1 MTDGRVALVTAGA
14 SGIGRVIAE
23 RLAGDGIAVHICD
36 IDETAIADCLA
47 ANPGITASHA
57 DVSSVEQ
64 VDAVFSDLARHHE
77 RLDILVNNA
86 GISGPTAPV
95 EEIDPADWD
104 RTIAVDLSGAFY
116 VTRKAAPLLR
126 AARGSI
132 INIASNAALFGVPL
146 RSPYAASKWA
156 LIGLTKTWAMELG
169 PDGVRVNAICPG
181 SVKGPRIDGVIER
194 DAALRGMPPEAIRE
208 VYLRQSSMRVFA
220 EAEDVAAMVLYLC
233 SDAGKNIS
241 GQSIAIDG
249 HTENLSNW
257 LD

>member
-1 MTDGRVALVTAGA
+1 MADGRVALVTAGA

-23 RLAGDGIAVHICD
+23 SLAGAGIAVHICD
-36 IDETAIADCLA
+36 IDEAAIADCSA
-47 ANPGITASHA
+47 ANAGFTASRA
-57 DVSSVEQ
+57 DVSRVDQ
-64 VDAVFSDLARHHE
+64 VDALFADLARHHG

-86 GISGPTAPV
+86 GISGPTASV
-95 EEIDPADWD
+95 EDIDPADWD

-116 VTRKAAPLLR
+116 VTRRAVPLLR

-132 INIASNAALFGVPL
+132 VNIASNAALFGVPL

-169 PDGVRVNAICPG
+169 PAGVRVNAICPG
-181 SVKGPRIDGVIER
+181 SVKGARIDGVIER
-194 DAALRGMPPEAIRE
+194 DAALRGMAPAAIRD

-220 EAEDVAAMVLYLC
+220 EAEDIAAMVRYLC
-233 SDAGKNIS
+233 SDAAKSIS

>member
-1 MTDGRVALVTAGA
+1 
-14 SGIGRVIAE
+14 
-23 RLAGDGIAVHICD
+23 
-36 IDETAIADCLA
+36 
-47 ANPGITASHA
+47 
-57 DVSSVEQ
+57 
-64 VDAVFSDLARHHE
+64 
-77 RLDILVNNA
+77 
-86 GISGPTAPV
+86 
-95 EEIDPADWD
+95 
-104 RTIAVDLSGAFY
+104 
-116 VTRKAAPLLR
+116 
-126 AARGSI
+126 
-132 INIASNAALFGVPL
+132 
-146 RSPYAASKWA
+146 
-156 LIGLTKTWAMELG
+156 AMELG